1 MNKRFAFFGRQK
13 EIDHLRT
20 LYTLRKNVVTVGPA
34 GIGKTSVLR
43 RFRQHCPLLLCDD
56 TSSLSRICD
65 CLEGQLGWAHYK
77 RNVIE
82 RKNSLL
88 AYLLRRG
95 EPVAFDH
102 MARTAPRIAR
112 LIAYLGERVPVWIA
126 CRSDRPDEAGHIWP
140 ELYKF
145 VRIQIAPLTLLETRA
160 IVEQAVAQKNIQADV
175 GKHAGDLHQMSGVNP
190 RILEELL
197 IAIAVRRYKMDDAFG
212 LDLLDLDR
220 RIHEIDLS
228 IRATAETKK

>member
-20 LYTLRKNVVTVGPA
+20 LYTLRKNVVIVGPA

-43 RFRQHCPLLLCDD
+43 QVRQHCPLLLCDD
-56 TSSLSRICD
+56 TSSLRRICD
-65 CLEGQLGWAHYK
+65 CLEGQLDRAHYK
-77 RNVIE
+77 LNVIE

-112 LIAYLGERVPVWIA
+112 FIAY
-126 CRSDRPDEAGHIWP
+126 
-140 ELYKF
+140 
-145 VRIQIAPLTLLETRA
+145 
-160 IVEQAVAQKNIQADV
+160 
-175 GKHAGDLHQMSGVNP
+175 
-190 RILEELL
+190 
-197 IAIAVRRYKMDDAFG
+197 
-212 LDLLDLDR
+212 
-220 RIHEIDLS
+220 
-228 IRATAETKK
+228 